1 MGILRNGFRFG
12 LLNDLNEVKCPSA
25 WISGPIPMLPERP
38 HPGNPWDE
46 EPGIDDPIL
55 PEDPGEVP
63 DDPDDEEDDFP

>member
-1 MGILRNGFRFG
+1 MFAF
-12 LLNDLNEVKCPSA
+12 NDLNEVKCPSA
-25 WISGPIPMLPERP
+25 WISGPIPLLPERP

-46 EPGIDDPIL
+46 EPGIDEPIL